1 MGMALP
7 VNGLTAKEPVAT
19 PLTRRVSAMRSRSDR
34 FLAWAM
40 YSSTAAR
47 FSGVVSSPTHSCSG
61 AMTMNVTPK
70 MVSGRV
76 VKISSL
82 RSEPSMSK
90 KTCAPTERPIQ
101 LRWISLSE
109 SLQAS
114 LSRPSSMRWA

>member
-1 MGMALP
+1 MAFP
-7 VNGLTAKEPVAT
+7 VKGFTAQEPVAT
-19 PLTRRVSAMRSRSDR
+19 PLTRRVSAMRSRSER
-34 FLAWAM
+34 FRASAM
-40 YSSTAAR
+40 YRSTASR

-70 MVSGRV
+70 IVSGRV

-82 RSEPSMSK
+82 RSEPWMSK

-109 SLQAS
+109 SLHS
-114 LSRPSSMRWA
+114 NPSSPSSIRWA